1 MGKILAICISEK
13 KGTQKK
19 PIESA
24 RLVEEW
30 GIEGDAHV
38 GKWHRQVSM
47 LSFEKIE
54 AFREKGAD
62 VDFGAFG
69 ENLVVEGFDLSKV
82 PVGTKFQIGEAILE
96 LTQIGKECHSHCAI
110 YKVMGDCIMP
120 REGIFAKV
128 LRGGMISEGDE
139 ITVEKRPLRA
149 AILTASDSGYAGE
162 REDVSGPT
170 IRKIL
175 EENGYQVVHT
185 ILLPD
190 DREMLAQEMSRIAD
204 EGVAEL
210 LVTTGGTGF
219 SPRDCMPEATMDIT
233 ERAVPGI
240 PEAIRAYSMTITP
253 RAMLSRAAAGI
264 RKYTL
269 IINLPGSP
277 KAVKESLEYILPSL
291 EHGLEILTGTASNCA
306 VR

>member
-1 MGKILAICISEK
+1 MKNS
-13 KGTQKK
+13 
-19 PIESA
+19 
-24 RLVEEW
+24 
-30 GIEGDAHV
+30 
-38 GKWHRQVSM
+38 
-47 LSFEKIE
+47 LSQQF
-54 AFREKGAD
+54 
-62 VDFGAFG
+62 
-69 ENLVVEGFDLSKV
+69 LSK
-82 PVGTKFQIGEAILE
+82 Q
-96 LTQIGKECHSHCAI
+96 CHNGCEI
-110 YKVMGDCIMP
+110 FRLMGDCIMP

-264 RKYTL
+264 RKCTL

-277 KAVKESLEYILPSL
+277 TAVKESLEYILPSL

>member
-1 MGKILAICISEK
+1 MKNS
-13 KGTQKK
+13 
-19 PIESA
+19 
-24 RLVEEW
+24 
-30 GIEGDAHV
+30 
-38 GKWHRQVSM
+38 
-47 LSFEKIE
+47 LSQQF
-54 AFREKGAD
+54 
-62 VDFGAFG
+62 
-69 ENLVVEGFDLSKV
+69 LSK
-82 PVGTKFQIGEAILE
+82 Q
-96 LTQIGKECHSHCAI
+96 CHNGCEI
-110 YKVMGDCIMP
+110 FRLMGDCIMP

-190 DREMLAQEMSRIAD
+190 DREVLAQEMSRIAD

-219 SPRDCMPEATMDIT
+219 SSRDCMPEATMDIT

-264 RKYTL
+264 RKHTL

-306 VR
+306 AR